1 MNLIEKFSRFI
12 FQSAPLTMCFVNII
26 LLFFWKYIA
35 YLSRPENYNVILMD
49 WSEMGPF
56 PWYRQAV
63 QNGKL
68 IGKVLKDFIEVFH
81 DSGEIPIGS
90 LHIIGFSLG
99 GHIASHAGKQLR
111 RGLKIPRITALDPA
125 FPDFP
130 LRGKGLERKIKILT
144 FQI

>member
-1 MNLIEKFSRFI
+1 M
-12 FQSAPLTMCFVNII
+12 A
-26 LLFFWKYIA
+26 
-35 YLSRPENYNVILMD
+35 RPESYNVILMD

-68 IGKVLKDFIEVFH
+68 IGKLLKDFIEVFH
-81 DSGEIPIGS
+81 DSGEIPIWN
-90 LHIIGFSLG
+90 LHIVGFSLG

-130 LRGKGLERKIKILT
+130 VRGE
-144 FQI
+144 